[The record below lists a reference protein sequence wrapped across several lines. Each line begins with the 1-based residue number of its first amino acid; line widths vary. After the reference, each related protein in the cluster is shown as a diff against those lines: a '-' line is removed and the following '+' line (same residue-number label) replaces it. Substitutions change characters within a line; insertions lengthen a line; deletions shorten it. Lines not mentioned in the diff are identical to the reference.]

1 MLFKVNQ
8 VPRYQRQIGSPV
20 ETSTD
25 AHKNNHKRLSHETST
40 TKDTERE
47 RGKEKERDRSL
58 MKRITRISL
67 ELRNVTLA
75 SQNVCFWV
83 SVDRQYEKRKQRRNI
98 MLGEEKKNSE
108 KCLSVI

>member
-40 TKDTERE
+40 TKETKRDRKRDTERE
-47 RGKEKERDRSL
+47 KAKEGDRNL
-58 MKRITRISL
+58 MKRITQISL

-75 SQNVCFWV
+75 SPNVCFV
-83 SVDRQYEKRKQRRNI
+83 GQCRSSI
-98 MLGEEKKNSE
+98 
-108 KCLSVI
+108 